1 MTTWAQLEA
10 RVAALEA
17 DRSEGR
23 SVLSAVHALSAK
35 IDANQERNE
44 SGFATLHT
52 RFDGLETKVD
62 GLETRFDGL
71 ETRFDGLETR
81 FDGLETRFDGLETK
95 VDGLE
100 TRFDG
105 LETRFDGLE
114 TRFDGLETRFDG
126 LDTKVDGLDTKV
138 DGLDT
143 KVDTLEVKAEV
154 QRNVTNALG
163 QRTWEMSKK
172 LDEHIAKCDATNER
186 LFGEIAILR
195 GGQRSLDESNA
206 ELKDLMLQV
215 LDRGTRTE
223 FGGE

>member
-62 GLETRFDGL
+62 GLETRF
-71 ETRFDGLETR
+71 
-81 FDGLETRFDGLETK
+81 
-95 VDGLE
+95 DGLE

>member
-1 MTTWAQLEA
+1 M
-10 RVAALEA
+10 AALEA

-23 SVLSAVHALSAK
+23 SVLAAVHALSAK
-35 IDANQERNE
+35 MDARLGSLDAKVDMHHEENGR
-44 SGFATLHT
+44 
-52 RFDGLETKVD
+52 RFDALETKVD
-62 GLETRFDGL
+62 GLG
-71 ETRFDGLETR
+71 
-81 FDGLETRFDGLETK
+81 
-95 VDGLE
+95 
-100 TRFDG
+100 
-105 LETRFDGLE
+105 
-114 TRFDGLETRFDG
+114 
-126 LDTKVDGLDTKV
+126 
-138 DGLDT
+138 T

>member
-23 SVLSAVHALSAK
+23 SVLAAVHALGAK
-35 IDANQERNE
+35 MDARLE
-44 SGFATLHT
+44 SLDAKVDAHHEENGRRFGALETKVGGLET
-52 RFDGLETKVD
+52 KFDGLEA
-62 GLETRFDGL
+62 RFDGL

-95 VDGLE
+95 VDGL
-100 TRFDG
+100 G
-105 LETRFDGLE
+105 
-114 TRFDGLETRFDG
+114 
-126 LDTKVDGLDTKV
+126 
-138 DGLDT
+138 T

>member
-1 MTTWAQLEA
+1 M
-10 RVAALEA
+10 AALEA

-44 SGFATLHT
+44 SEFAALHM
-52 RFDGLETKVD
+52 RLGGLEN
-62 GLETRFDGL
+62 
-71 ETRFDGLETR
+71 R

-95 VDGLE
+95 VDGL
-100 TRFDG
+100 G
-105 LETRFDGLE
+105 
-114 TRFDGLETRFDG
+114 
-126 LDTKVDGLDTKV
+126 
-138 DGLDT
+138 T

>member
-44 SGFATLHT
+44 SGFATLH
-52 RFDGLETKVD
+52 
-62 GLETRFDGL
+62 
-71 ETRFDGLETR
+71 
-81 FDGLETRFDGLETK
+81 TRFDGLETK